1 MKVLVEANFFLEKEP
16 IDFENIEV
24 QKRKVYLWGS
34 NRLQFSE
41 NSAYTVYS
49 RASEL
54 VESPLSS
61 HTNITEVWYLNKQSP
76 PTPPNPDD
84 AWSEMY
90 KEIPSDTILLEWHTT
105 NKQFRV
111 SWNQTIKTLQQGK
124 ILSNVQKELQR
135 FNLILPELPQFDN
148 SLVE

>member
-16 IDFENIEV
+16 IDFENIEI
-24 QKRKVYLWGS
+24 QKRKVYMWGS

-49 RASEL
+49 RASDFTDT
-54 VESPLSS
+54 ESD
-61 HTNITEVWYLNKQSP
+61 TNITEVWYLNNESP

-90 KEIPSDTILLEWHTT
+90 KEISSDPILLEWHTD
-105 NKQFRV
+105 NKQLRV

-124 ILSNVQKELQR
+124 ILTNVQKEFKR
-135 FNLILPELPQFDN
+135 FGLVLPELPQLD
-148 SLVE
+148 SSIE

>member
-16 IDFENIEV
+16 AEFENIEV
-24 QKRKVYLWGS
+24 QKRKVYIWGS

-54 VESPLSS
+54 TDSLLTPDI
-61 HTNITEVWYLNKQSP
+61 NITEVWYLNKESP

-84 AWSEMY
+84 AWSEIY
-90 KEIPSDTILLEWHTT
+90 KEISSDPILLEWHTN
-105 NKQFRV
+105 NKQLRL

-124 ILSNVQKELQR
+124 ILTNVQKEFQR
-135 FNLILPELPQFDN
+135 FGLVMPELPQLDS
-148 SLVE
+148 SLIE

>member
-90 KEIPSDTILLEWHTT
+90 KEIPIDTILLEWHTN